1 MGIWIRTQNREDL
14 IKVERVVVTD
24 NRLRGVT
31 KTIGIHLRN
40 IQNKRKSIRNPGRNT
55 KQIN

>member
-31 KTIGIHLRN
+31 KTIGIHLR
-40 IQNKRKSIRNPGRNT
+40 ILQNKRKSIRDYGRNT
-55 KQIN
+55 IQII